1 MKIVFDAKK
10 DSINQIKH
18 GVSLATA
25 ELMEWETAV
34 IWQDN
39 RYDYQEVRMIA
50 LGYIGNRL
58 FNIVF
63 VERDNHRRIISL
75 RKANQ
80 REIKR
85 YAST

>member
-1 MKIVFDAKK
+1 MNIVFDSQK
-10 DSINQIKH
+10 DSINQAKH
-18 GVSLATA
+18 GISLADA

-34 IWQDN
+34 IWPDN

-58 FNIVF
+58 FNTVF
-63 VERDNHRRIISL
+63 VDRDNNRRIISL